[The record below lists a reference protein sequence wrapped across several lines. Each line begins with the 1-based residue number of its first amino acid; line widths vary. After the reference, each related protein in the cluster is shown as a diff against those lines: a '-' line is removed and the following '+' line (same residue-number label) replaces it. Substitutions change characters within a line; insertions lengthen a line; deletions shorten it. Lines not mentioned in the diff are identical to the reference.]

1 MQIMTNEKII
11 YENNQEVQIIY
22 PSERE
27 KNVEYYNRA
36 VELEKKLKEAPQELY
51 SIESLFHHLQARNEA
66 GILYRYEGFSE
77 LRRIQLL
84 KIYAEESWLYYDI
97 YTSLKTCGY
106 SEEDLDIFET

>member
-1 MQIMTNEKII
+1 MTNEKTI

-22 PSERE
+22 QLKRE

-36 VELEKKLKEAPQELY
+36 AELEKKLKEAPQELY
-51 SIESLFHHLQARNEA
+51 SIESLLYHLQVRNEA

-106 SEEDLDIFET
+106 SEEDLDMFPFL